1 MAEELTEK
9 QDLAVHNRG
18 GRLLVSAAAGSGK
31 TKVLVDRLMEY
42 LTDENDPAE
51 LDDFL
56 IITYTKAAAA
66 ELRGKIAAKLNERIA
81 QEPGNRHLQQ
91 QLQRLY
97 LTQISTVHGFCTQLL
112 REYAY
117 RLDIAPDFRV
127 ADETE
132 TQELRRMV
140 VEDLLNR
147 VYETEQSSEDFRTF
161 ADTQGF
167 GRDDSALPELVLRVY
182 DSARCHRDPGEWL
195 QRCRDGFTPGESAD
209 AGFTPWGAYLLTEL
223 RQTLAGHISALE
235 QCRALALETPGFE
248 KAAANLW
255 DILSQLERLRDSKTW
270 DEAAACRKIDFGRIS
285 FPKKDCDLERKARIQ
300 AAREGCK
307 DTVKKLAAT
316 FSDDSRQ
323 LLSDMASTAPAMRG
337 LCALVEAFDR
347 DYRRAKRSRRVLD
360 FGDLEHMCLDLLLG
374 KDRSGPTAVAR
385 EVAQRYREVLV
396 DEYQDTNAVQDG
408 IFSAITGEKKNCFL
422 VGDVKQSIYRFR
434 LADPGIFLEKYAAF
448 LPAEEASPGEDRKVL
463 LSDNFRSGGEI
474 VEAVNHVFAA
484 CMRPQ
489 VGGLRYG
496 AEEALREGIPHIPL
510 PDPGVELYLLET
522 GEDGYA
528 QEAEFVASRIRRM
541 LDEGVLVR
549 EGKTLRPMAPQDV
562 VILLRSPGSVGDIYR
577 SALERAGIRC
587 AIGGGTDL
595 LKTREVEDMCALLRT
610 VSNPRQDIPLLST
623 LVSPLFGFT
632 AQELA
637 QIRAGRTKE
646 TFFDA
651 LIASG
656 TPKAAEFLG
665 ILSELRRQVRRA
677 TLTELAE
684 SCFTLT
690 RADSVYG
697 AMPGGSTRQEN
708 LRQFF
713 QMICEYDAS
722 SGRSLGQFLDH
733 LENLQTSGRMA
744 SDDGAGDSVTVM
756 SIHRSKGLEFPV
768 VFLCGMSRRFNMEDL
783 RGQILCDPDLGL
795 GPLVADRENRVR
807 YPSLQRRAIA
817 AKMKR
822 ESVSEEM
829 RILYVAM
836 TRAKDRLVMT
846 CACKN
851 PERQLTKTVQRMAP
865 PGDELLCM
873 EAGCPADW
881 LLLAAL
887 QRTEAGVLHALG
899 GKPENTRVSQYPWK
913 IGVAADLPAGEE
925 ALPETEPAR
934 PLPPDAEAR
943 IGKLLSFQYGHVP
956 ATLAPSKQTATGR
969 KGREKDEEA
978 AENTRSYPVR
988 PFRAPAFRETKTD
1001 GRARGNATHAAMR
1014 YLDYRKCTSAI
1025 DIAGELDR
1033 LTREGK
1039 LTQQQRDLVD
1049 PQGIAPFF
1057 ETPVGKKLQMGGD
1070 CLREFKFSLLWDG
1083 KEFGEG
1089 LEGEQVLLQGVVD
1102 CALLEEDGIT
1112 VVDFKTDRVTE
1123 ETLDQ
1128 TVERYRSQVETYAAA
1143 LARIYER
1150 PVKETYLYFF
1160 RLRRLVRLGT
1170 VDSGHG

>member
-1 MAEELTEK
+1 M
-9 QDLAVHNRG
+9 
-18 GRLLVSAAAGSGK
+18 
-31 TKVLVDRLMEY
+31 
-42 LTDENDPAE
+42 
-51 LDDFL
+51 
-56 IITYTKAAAA
+56 
-66 ELRGKIAAKLNERIA
+66 
-81 QEPGNRHLQQ
+81 
-91 QLQRLY
+91 
-97 LTQISTVHGFCTQLL
+97 
-112 REYAY
+112 
-117 RLDIAPDFRV
+117 

-132 TQELRRMV
+132 TQELRRTV

-147 VYETEQSSEDFRTF
+147 FYETEQGGEDFRTF

-167 GRDDSALPELVLRVY
+167 GRDDSALPELILRVY
-182 DSARCHRDPGEWL
+182 DSARCHKDPGAWL
-195 QRCRDGFTPGESAD
+195 QRCRDGFTPGENTD
-209 AGFTPWGAYLLTEL
+209 AGVTPWGGCLLAEL
-223 RQTLAGHISALE
+223 RRTLAGHIFALE
-235 QCRALALETPGFE
+235 QCRALAKETRGFE
-248 KAAANLW
+248 KAAENLG
-255 DILSQLERLRDSKTW
+255 DILFQLERLRGSETW
-270 DEAAACRKIDFGRIS
+270 DEAAAHRNVDFGRIS
-285 FPKKDCDLERKARIQ
+285 FPRKDCDLERKERIQ
-300 AAREGCK
+300 AARDGCK
-307 DTVKKLAAT
+307 DAMKKIAAGFT
-316 FSDDSRQ
+316 DDSRQ
-323 LLSDMASTAPAMRG
+323 LLSDMASTASAIRG

-347 DYRRAKRSRRVLD
+347 DYRRAKRGRRALD
-360 FGDLEHMCLDLLLG
+360 FGDLEHETLDLLLG
-374 KDRSGPTAVAR
+374 KDRIGPTAVAR

-434 LADPGIFLEKYAAF
+434 LADPEIFLKKYAAF
-448 LPAEEASPGEDRKVL
+448 RPAENADPGEDRKVL

-474 VEAVNHVFAA
+474 VEAVNHVFTA
-484 CMRPQ
+484 CMSPQ

-496 AEEALREGIPHIPL
+496 EAEALREGIPHAPL

-528 QEAEFVASRIRRM
+528 QEADFIASRIRQM
-541 LDEGVLVR
+541 LDEGTLIR
-549 EGKTLRPMAPQDV
+549 DGKAFRPMEPQDV
-562 VILLRSPGSVGDIYR
+562 VILLRSPGSVGEYYQT
-577 SALERAGIRC
+577 ALESRGIRC

-610 VSNPRQDIPLLST
+610 VSNPRQDIPLLGT

-637 QIRAGRTKE
+637 EIRAGRTRE

-651 LIASG
+651 LTASG
-656 TPKAAEFLG
+656 APKAAEFLG
-665 ILSELRRQVRRA
+665 ILSRLRQQARRA

-690 RADSVYG
+690 RADSIYG
-697 AMPGGSTRQEN
+697 AQPHGKLRQEN

-713 QMICEYDAS
+713 QMICEYDDS

-733 LENLQTSGRMA
+733 LESLQTSGRMA
-744 SDDGAGDSVTVM
+744 SSAGVGDSVTVM

-768 VFLCGMSRRFNMEDL
+768 VFLGGMSRRFNMEDL
-783 RGQILCDPDLGL
+783 RAQILCDPDLGL

-807 YPSLQRRAIA
+807 YPSLPRRAIA

-836 TRAKDRLVMT
+836 TRAKDRLIMT

-851 PERQLTKTVQRMAP
+851 PEKQLAKTVQRMNP
-865 PGDELLCM
+865 PGDGLLCM

-887 QRTEAGVLHALG
+887 QRTEAGALHALG
-899 GKPENTRVSQYPWK
+899 GRPENTRVSQFPWK
-913 IGVAADLPAGEE
+913 IGVVENLPAGEE
-925 ALPETEPAR
+925 AQVKTDPAE
-934 PLPPDAEAR
+934 PLPPEAEAR
-943 IGKLLSFQYGHVP
+943 IGELLRYQYGHIP

-978 AENTRSYPVR
+978 AENTRALPVR
-988 PFRAPAFRETKTD
+988 PFRAPAFRGAKTD
-1001 GRARGNATHAAMR
+1001 GRARGNAVHGAMR
-1014 YLDYRKCTSAI
+1014 FLDYSRCASAA

-1039 LTQQQRDLVD
+1039 LTQEDRDLID
-1049 PQGIAPFF
+1049 PRQIAPFF
-1057 ETPVGKKLQMGGD
+1057 ETPVGKKLRLGGSY
-1070 CLREFKFSLLWDG
+1070 LREFKFSLLWDG

-1112 VVDFKTDRVTE
+1112 VVDFKTDHVTE

-1128 TVERYRSQVETYAAA
+1128 TVERYRTQVETYAAA
-1143 LARIYER
+1143 LARIYET
-1150 PVKETYLYFF
+1150 PVKETCLYFF
-1160 RLRRLVRLGT
+1160 RLRRLVPLASKQRLAS
-1170 VDSGHG
+1170 SG

>member
-1 MAEELTEK
+1 MAEELTRQ

-31 TKVLVDRLMEY
+31 TKVLVDRLMDY
-42 LTDENDPAE
+42 LTNENDPAE

-56 IITYTKAAAA
+56 IITYTKAAAS
-66 ELRGKIAAKLNERIA
+66 ELRGKIAAKLNQRIA

-132 TQELRRMV
+132 TQELRRTV

-147 VYETEQSSEDFRTF
+147 FYETEQESEDFRAF
-161 ADTQGF
+161 VDTQGF
-167 GRDDSALPELVLRVY
+167 GRDDSALSELILRVY
-182 DSARCHRDPGEWL
+182 DSAQCHKDPGKWL
-195 QRCRDGFTPGESAD
+195 QICRDGFTPQENLD
-209 AGFTPWGAYLLTEL
+209 AGDTPWGAYLLMEQ
-223 RQTLAGHISALE
+223 RRTLEGHISALE
-235 QCRALALETPGFE
+235 QCRVLALNTQGFE
-248 KAAANLW
+248 KAAENLR
-255 DILSQLERLRDSKTW
+255 DILFQLERLSGSKTW
-270 DEAAACRKIDFGRIS
+270 DEAAAHRNIDFGRIS
-285 FPKKDCDLERKARIQ
+285 FPRKNCDLERKERIQ
-300 AAREGCK
+300 AVRDGCK
-307 DTVKKLAAT
+307 EAVKKIAAAFT
-316 FSDDSRQ
+316 DDSKQ
-323 LLSDMASTAPAMRG
+323 LLSDMASTAPAIRG
-337 LCALVEAFDR
+337 LCGLVEAFDK

-360 FGDLEHMCLDLLLG
+360 FGDLEHQALNLLLG
-374 KDRSGPTAVAR
+374 KDRSGPTAVSR
-385 EVAQRYREVLV
+385 EVARRYREVMV

-448 LPAEEASPGEDRKVL
+448 LPAEEANPGEDRKVL

-474 VEAVNHVFAA
+474 VEAVNHVFTA
-484 CMRPQ
+484 CMSRQ

-496 AEEALREGIPHIPL
+496 EEEALREGLPHTPL

-528 QEAEFVASRIRRM
+528 QEADFVASRLRQM
-541 LDEGVLVR
+541 LDEGTMVR
-549 EGKTLRPMAPQDV
+549 DGKSLRPMEPQDA
-562 VILLRSPGSVGDIYR
+562 VILLRSPGSVGEYFR
-577 SALERAGIRC
+577 SALESRGIRC

-637 QIRAGRTKE
+637 EVRTGRTKE

-651 LIASG
+651 MTASG
-656 TPKAAEFLG
+656 NPKAAEFLG
-665 ILSELRRQVRRA
+665 ILSRLRQQARRA

-697 AMPGGSTRQEN
+697 AQPNGKMRQEN
-708 LRQFF
+708 LRRFF

-733 LENLQTSGRMA
+733 LESLQSSGMMA
-744 SDDGAGDSVTVM
+744 SSDGTGGSVTVM

-768 VFLCGMSRRFNMEDL
+768 VFLCGLSRRFNMEDL
-783 RGQILCDPDLGL
+783 RAQILCDPDLGL
-795 GPLVADRENRVR
+795 GPLVADPVSRVR

-817 AKMKR
+817 GKMKR
-822 ESVSEEM
+822 ESISEEM

-846 CACKN
+846 CSCKN
-851 PERQLTKTVQRMAP
+851 PEKRLAEIVQRMDP

-887 QRTEAGVLHALG
+887 RRTEAGALHALG
-899 GKPENTRVSQYPWK
+899 GKPGSTHVSQFPWK
-913 IGVAADLPAGEE
+913 IGVAEDLPAGGEVQ
-925 ALPETEPAR
+925 AETGSAD
-934 PLPPDAEAR
+934 PLPLDAEAR
-943 IGKLLSFQYGHVP
+943 IGKLLSFQYGHLP

-978 AENTRSYPVR
+978 AENTRFFPVR
-988 PFRAPAFRETKTD
+988 QFRDPSFLGTKTD
-1001 GRARGNATHAAMR
+1001 GRARGNAVHAAMR
-1014 YLDYRKCTSAI
+1014 FLDYRECTAVEGV
-1025 DIAGELDR
+1025 ARELDR

-1039 LTQQQRDLVD
+1039 LTQEERSLVD
-1049 PQGIAPFF
+1049 PELIAPFF
-1057 ETPVGKKLQMGGD
+1057 ETPVGKKLRMGEK
-1070 CLREFKFSLLWDG
+1070 CLREFKFSLLWEG
-1083 KEFGEG
+1083 KDFGEG

-1123 ETLDQ
+1123 ATIAQ
-1128 TVERYRSQVETYAAA
+1128 TAEHYRSQVETYATA
-1143 LARIYER
+1143 LSRIYET

-1160 RLRRLVRLGT
+1160 RLHQLISMG
-1170 VDSGHG
+1170 SG